1 MPHKTIINIFSKK
14 KKRKP
19 ISKPKAIIDYR
30 EKNSLVGSELIS
42 LGLEIEFREA
52 VDRINAYTEPFPAD
66 VLLKLYAYYKKA
78 TNDYGR
84 PSSKKPIINAF
95 KTNALFQ
102 SEDITEDEA
111 KQKYIDLANNYFLY
125 RK

>member
-1 MPHKTIINIFSKK
+1 MTP
-14 KKRKP
+14 
-19 ISKPKAIIDYR
+19 
-30 EKNSLVGSELIS
+30 EELD
-42 LGLEIEFREA
+42 IEFKKA
-52 VDRINAYTEPFPAD
+52 VAQINAHTEPFPAD
-66 VLLKLYAYYKKA
+66 TLLKLYAYYKKA

-102 SEDITEDEA
+102 LENITEDEA
-111 KQKYIDLANNYFLY
+111 KEEYIKLVKDYFLY